1 MVSLEFLLTSLVV
14 VLLPGTGVIYTLAY
28 GLGQGLRASI
38 IAAFGCTLGI
48 IPSAFAAIIGLSAIL
63 HTSAVVFQTI
73 KFLGVL
79 YLFYMAWGLYKD
91 SGPLKLQ
98 RQDKM
103 LKPSKIILDG
113 ALLNALNP
121 KLSLFFLAFLPQFTS
136 NTVQAPIFEL
146 TMLAGIFMLMT
157 FLVFIVYG
165 AFASYARDYVI
176 SKPNVMKWIR
186 NSFAAS
192 FGLLGLR
199 LAFSSEK

>member
-98 RQDKM
+98 SQDKM

-136 NTVQAPIFEL
+136 NTVQAPILEL
-146 TMLAGIFMLMT
+146 TMLAGIFMLIT

>member
-98 RQDKM
+98 HQDKK
-103 LKPSKIILDG
+103 LKPTKIIMDG

-136 NTVQAPIFEL
+136 NTVQAPVFEL